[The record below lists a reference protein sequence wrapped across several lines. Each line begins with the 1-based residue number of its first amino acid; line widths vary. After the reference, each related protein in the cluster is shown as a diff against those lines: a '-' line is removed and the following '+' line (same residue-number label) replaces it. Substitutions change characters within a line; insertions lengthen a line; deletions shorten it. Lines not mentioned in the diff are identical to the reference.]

1 MDSEFSMIIDDGV
14 SVAENMLVNIN
25 VVDGGKRPLYQDY

>member
-14 SVAENMLVNIN
+14 SVAENMEGNIN
-25 VVDGGKRPLYQDY
+25 VADGGKGPLYQYY